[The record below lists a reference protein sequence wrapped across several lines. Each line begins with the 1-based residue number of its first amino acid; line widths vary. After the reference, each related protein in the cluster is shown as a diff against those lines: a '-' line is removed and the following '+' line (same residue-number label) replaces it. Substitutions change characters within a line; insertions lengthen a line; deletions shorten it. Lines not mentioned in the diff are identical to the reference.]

1 MPYNEQKKKLGHHP
15 IYLVKLEIGSQVYG
29 FSSLRM
35 NNFEFGA
42 PPAFPT
48 LLSVST
54 SPTVLTPAKGFGVRS
69 SCSVTIQDC
78 PWTDVG
84 ILSASE
90 LAATTQDPDETG
102 TLWGKFFA
110 RHPFYENSKM
120 TVKTGYLADNGDMLS
135 SNFIERVYFIDKIE
149 GPDKGGKVTITGKD
163 ILRFADNSK
172 AQIPTQS
179 QATLDNNITSDGNF
193 DITDPNDDI
202 INNYNAG
209 QTYIR
214 INDEVMEITAAP
226 TGSNPNYNIHVDRAS
241 VPTPRYSSSAMAVQN
256 HSSGST
262 VQHCHNFVNIRPD
275 DLLEYLLETVAGI
288 SSIYL
293 DKSGWQ
299 SVINF
304 GLSSYLFNALL
315 TEPEGVKDL
324 IEEITQHSIFLWW
337 DERAQKVKMKSMLSL
352 DVDHGPFTD
361 EEHIAADSVS
371 VSRDSK
377 NRASQVWLMYGHRN
391 PVQDLDKFN
400 YFDSIEVNA
409 DLATEGASQ
418 YGTKKVNKIW
428 SRWLA
433 RSQKTIAAEITQ
445 RLVAEYKDTKTHI
458 AMTMTPKDDDVWTGD
473 LVSVKTFN
481 VQNSDG
487 TNPTKNYRVLEAREN
502 LSAGKVSYGY
512 KIASIGTGTAIS
524 GRTGVIGPNNTL
536 NDYANESESNKS
548 TYAFIAYNDRGDGV
562 AGFPPT
568 DEPYHIV

>member
-1 MPYNEQKKKLGHHP
+1 
-15 IYLVKLEIGSQVYG
+15 
-29 FSSLRM
+29 
-35 NNFEFGA
+35 
-42 PPAFPT
+42 
-48 LLSVST
+48 
-54 SPTVLTPAKGFGVRS
+54 
-69 SCSVTIQDC
+69 
-78 PWTDVG
+78 
-84 ILSASE
+84 LSASE

-120 TVKTGYLADNGDMLS
+120 TVKTGYLLDNGDMIS

-149 GPDKGGKVTITGKD
+149 GPDKSGKVTITGKD

-179 QATLDNNITSDGNF
+179 TATVAAPGIHSSASNF
-193 DITDPNDDI
+193 AIIDPDDQI
-202 INNYNAG
+202 IDSYNAG

-214 INDEVMEITAAP
+214 INDEVMEINAAP
-226 TGSNPNYNIHVDRAS
+226 TGTNPNYTIHVNRAS
-241 VPTPRYSSSAMAVQN
+241 PPTPRYDSTAMSADDHNA
-256 HSSGST
+256 GTT

-288 SSIYL
+288 SSTYL
-293 DKSGWQ
+293 DKTGWQ

-304 GLSSYLFNALL
+304 GLSSYRFNALL

-352 DVDHGPFTD
+352 DVDYGPFTD
-361 EEHIAADSVS
+361 EKHIAADSVS

-418 YGTKKVNKIW
+418 YGIW

-433 RSQKTIAAEITQ
+433 RSQQTIAAEITQ

-458 AMTMTPKDDDVWTGD
+458 SMTMTPKDDDVWTGD
-473 LVSVKTFN
+473 LVSVQTFN
-481 VQNSDG
+481 VQDADG
-487 TNPTKNYRVLEAREN
+487 TNPIKNYRVLEAKEN
-502 LSAGKVSYGY
+502 LSSGKVTYAY

-524 GRTGVIGPNNTL
+524 GRTGVIGPNSL
-536 NDYANESESNKS
+536 NDYASESDANKS

>member
-1 MPYNEQKKKLGHHP
+1 MPYDEQKKKLGHHP
-15 IYLVKLEIGSQVYG
+15 IYLVKLEIDSQVYG
-29 FSSLRM
+29 FSSLRL

-120 TVKTGYLADNGDMLS
+120 TVKTGYLLDNGGMIS
-135 SNFIERVYFIDKIE
+135 NNFIERVYFIDKIA
-149 GPDKGGKVTITGKD
+149 GPDKSGKVTITGKD

-172 AQIPTQS
+172 AQIPSQS
-179 QATLDNNITSDGNF
+179 QATLDVDITSDGNF

-202 INNYNAG
+202 KNSYDANQKYV
-209 QTYIR
+209 R
-214 INDEVMEITAAP
+214 INDEVMLMTSISGT
-226 TGSNPNYNIHVDRAS
+226 NPNYNIHVSRAS
-241 VPTPRYSSSAMAVQN
+241 LPTPRYSSSAMAVQD
-256 HSSGST
+256 HSLGST

-275 DLLEYLLETVAGI
+275 NLVNYLLNTVAGI
-288 SSIYL
+288 DSTFL
-293 DKSGWQ
+293 DYSGWQ

-361 EEHIAADSVS
+361 EKHIVADSVS

-377 NRASQVWLMYGHRN
+377 SRASQVWLMYGHRN
-391 PVQDLDKFN
+391 PVLDLDKFN
-400 YFDSIEVNA
+400 YFDRTEVNA
-409 DLATEGASQ
+409 DLNTESADQ

-433 RSQKTIAAEITQ
+433 RSQQTIAAEITQ
-445 RLVAEYKDTKTHI
+445 RLVAEYKDTKTHV
-458 AMTMTPKDDDVWTGD
+458 AMAMTPKDDDVWTGD
-473 LVSVKTFN
+473 LISLQTFN
-481 VQNSDG
+481 VQDADG
-487 TNPTKNYRVLEAREN
+487 ANPTKNYRVLEAKEN
-502 LSAGKVSYGY
+502 LGAGKVTYAY
-512 KIASIGTGTAIS
+512 KIASIGTGSAIS
-524 GRTGVIGPNNTL
+524 GRTGVIAPDNL
-536 NDYANESESNKS
+536 NDYASESDANKS
-548 TYAFIAYNDRGDGV
+548 TYAFIAYDDRGDGV
-562 AGFPPT
+562 AGFPPA